1 VVGIVIVAEK
11 VPEVLAIRPAGE
23 VAIAVESN
31 FIVTV
36 PLAVKLDPEIV
47 TEVPATP
54 EVGDNVIV
62 ADEDTL
68 KIADPVIVPSVAD
81 TV

>member
-1 VVGIVIVAEK
+1 MVGIVIVAEK
-11 VPEVLAIRPAGE
+11 VPEVLAIRPAGV

-47 TEVPATP
+47 TEVPAAP